1 MIHFRASVCGDRVR
15 CRGYFASAHDTHRG
29 VLDLSV
35 DLSVPEIYAGTDF
48 TLYLHIKNPFA
59 QRVWIR
65 PVELS
70 LPTQLSWKPTVL
82 REDQERIAPKIDHLE
97 GQIKTRQEQIVN
109 LEKRRQHL
117 ADEQEQQ
124 RDELS
129 ATIDKLNAANRDD
142 QALRAHLLGA
152 TVVSVADPSEIN
164 VRGMRAENI
173 YFTTGD
179 RASINIVDLQS
190 VTESERVP
198 LAGSLPKGIAL
209 EPGCTDVWTIR
220 LGSSRGPSLYR
231 PHSAFSSPS
240 STACMHLKVVQ
251 VMGAEMMK
259 C

>member
-1 MIHFRASVCGDRVR
+1 
-15 CRGYFASAHDTHRG
+15 
-29 VLDLSV
+29 
-35 DLSVPEIYAGTDF
+35 
-48 TLYLHIKNPFA
+48 
-59 QRVWIR
+59 
-65 PVELS
+65 
-70 LPTQLSWKPTVL
+70 
-82 REDQERIAPKIDHLE
+82 
-97 GQIKTRQEQIVN
+97 VN

-152 TVVSVADPSEIN
+152 TVVSVADRSEIN

-173 YFTTGD
+173 YFAAGD

-198 LAGSLPKGIAL
+198 LVGSLPKGIAL

-220 LGSSRGPSLYR
+220 LGSSRGPFFIPATFRLKLTVLYGLYA
-231 PHSAFSSPS
+231 PQG
-240 STACMHLKVVQ
+240 STSHGLGRRSVLCS
-251 VMGAEMMK
+251 
-259 C
+259 